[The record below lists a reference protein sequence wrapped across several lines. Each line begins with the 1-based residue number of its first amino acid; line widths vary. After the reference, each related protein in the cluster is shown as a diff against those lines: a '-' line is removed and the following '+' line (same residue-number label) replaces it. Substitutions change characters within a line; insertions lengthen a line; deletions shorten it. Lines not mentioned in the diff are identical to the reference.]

1 MNFYDLV
8 KLLHV
13 EAELISM
20 FKYLLCVKKLK
31 RSLNTKYHALHA
43 ELFSIWDRFR
53 KDGSKMTPA
62 DLLDA
67 CADLYSGFNSDNF
80 KASAD
85 DAKDDDFPPCVPQ

>member
-13 EAELISM
+13 EAKLISM
-20 FKYLLCVKKLK
+20 FVKKLK
-31 RSLNTKYHALHA
+31 RSLNTKYYALHA
-43 ELFSIWDRFR
+43 ELFSILDRFR

-85 DAKDDDFPPCVPQ
+85 DAKDDDFSPCVHQ

>member
-1 MNFYDLV
+1 
-8 KLLHV
+8 
-13 EAELISM
+13 
-20 FKYLLCVKKLK
+20 
-31 RSLNTKYHALHA
+31 
-43 ELFSIWDRFR
+43 
-53 KDGSKMTPA
+53 MTPA